1 MKVVSTGKKKK
12 TIIKGKDNELTYEEM
27 EERMKE
33 LSYLKISPREQEEN
47 KLLLLQGDRMYEEST
62 GEERI
67 MIGMWL
73 RDFEKKLD
81 TGDRNIIMDARKE
94 LKSRLEELENW

>member
-1 MKVVSTGKKKK
+1 
-12 TIIKGKDNELTYEEM
+12 
-27 EERMKE
+27 
-33 LSYLKISPREQEEN
+33 
-47 KLLLLQGDRMYEEST
+47 MYEEST

-81 TGDRNIIMDARKE
+81 TGDRNIIIDARKE
-94 LKSRLEELENW
+94 LKSKVKQLKYLIAEFVSECCLSQTCKNGYFCIKNSIEVRKKCLNS

>member
-1 MKVVSTGKKKK
+1 
-12 TIIKGKDNELTYEEM
+12 
-27 EERMKE
+27 MKE
-33 LSYLKISPREQEEN
+33 LSYLKVSPREQEEN
-47 KLLLLQGDRMYEEST
+47 KWLLLRGDRMYEEST

-81 TGDRNIIMDARKE
+81 TGDRNIIIDARKE
-94 LKSRLEELENW
+94 LKSKLEELENW